1 MCDKMK
7 FMEKLKNSQLIVT
20 AEGAI
25 YHINI
30 RPENL
35 AENIIIVGDPG
46 RVEKISQHFD
56 AIEFQAQ
63 NREIKTHTGRIGAKR
78 ITVMSTGMGPDN
90 IDIVLN
96 ELDALV
102 NIDLQ
107 NKTVKK
113 EHKSLNIVRLGT
125 SGAVQKEIPVDSF
138 VASKYGLGLDGLM
151 NFYNPPQ
158 GIIEKE
164 MVDVLIEQTR
174 WPKEWARPYI
184 VKGTESLMTK
194 IGFDMLQGI
203 TATAP
208 GFYGPQGRIL
218 RMKLAQPDFNQ
229 RIEAYRFGEEK
240 IFNYEMETSALY
252 GLGRSLGHNV
262 LTVCLVIANRIT
274 EDYSSNHH
282 CKIEELIKVVLERL
296 AE

>member
-1 MCDKMK
+1 
-7 FMEKLKNSQLIVT
+7 MEKLKNSQLIVT

-164 MVDVLIEQTR
+164 MVDALIEQTR

-218 RMKLAQPDFNQ
+218 RMKLAQPDFNR

-274 EDYSSNHH
+274 EDYSANHH
-282 CKIEELIKVVLERL
+282 RKIEELIKVVVERL
-296 AE
+296 SK

>member
-274 EDYSSNHH
+274 EDYSANHH
-282 CKIEELIKVVLERL
+282 RKIEELIKVVLERL
-296 AE
+296 SK